1 MADSNDDVMTVEVRF
16 WPADMS
22 LIGKTVT
29 WPREQAVQAIR
40 DYRAVEVTDPAPGQV
55 PPPTHD
61 DTAPAGEAEART
73 ATGEDEQKA
82 DAETEAGSA
91 HRTRRSK

>member
-1 MADSNDDVMTVEVRF
+1 MADSNDDTMTVEVRF

-29 WPREQAVQAIR
+29 WPRAQALQAIR
-40 DYRAVEVTDPAPGQV
+40 DYRAVEVTDPQPGQV

-61 DTAPAGEAEART
+61 DTAPANEAHAAAAEAEA
-73 ATGEDEQKA
+73 D
-82 DAETEAGSA
+82 DAEAAPAS
-91 HRTRRSK
+91 RPRRSK